1 MRGHEAHDS
10 WAEGIELFNTG
21 RFFDCH
27 EVWEEVWK
35 RSSGAEKLFYQGMI
49 QAAVAILHAQR
60 GNLEGAR
67 SLYEKASAKLDPI
80 PHEHM
85 GIAVGELRIE
95 LRQFIDEVKC
105 RRAGISDSQAAAY
118 SAPAGVQRAALE
130 RMSCQCRDLRP
141 REAVRRDKQRC

>member
-1 MRGHEAHDS
+1 LKSLRAPQACGSRYHLAMRGHEAHDS

-60 GNLEGAR
+60 GNPRGAR
-67 SLYEKASAKLDPI
+67 STWGKARAKLEPL
-80 PHEHM
+80 PAEHM
-85 GIAVGELRIE
+85 GIALAELRAAVDA
-95 LRQFIDEVKC
+95 FIN
-105 RRAGISDSQAAAY
+105 AANEGG
-118 SAPAGVQRAALE
+118 SAPLPTI
-130 RMSCQCRDLRP
+130 LR
-141 REAVRRDKQRC
+141 R

>member
-35 RSSGAEKLFYQGMI
+35 RSSGADKLFYQGMI

-60 GNLEGAR
+60 GNPRGAR
-67 SLYEKASAKLDPI
+67 STWGKARAKLEPL
-80 PHEHM
+80 PAEHM
-85 GIAVGELRIE
+85 GIALAELRAAVDA
-95 LRQFIDEVKC
+95 FIN
-105 RRAGISDSQAAAY
+105 AANKGG
-118 SAPAGVQRAALE
+118 SAPLPTI
-130 RMSCQCRDLRP
+130 LR
-141 REAVRRDKQRC
+141 R